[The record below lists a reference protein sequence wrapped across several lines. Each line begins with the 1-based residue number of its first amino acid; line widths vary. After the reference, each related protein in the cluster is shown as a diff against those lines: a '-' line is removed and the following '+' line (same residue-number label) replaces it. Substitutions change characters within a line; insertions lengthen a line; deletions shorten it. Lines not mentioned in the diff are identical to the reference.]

1 MFNQTASFIFATA
14 MLRLAIV
21 VAALAASCRALVV
34 TPASRWVTPRR
45 GRGLVVVRSDLDQEI
60 LTPEEAEAAG
70 AADASADL
78 GNDGVDMTR
87 QDSDGDTPLH
97 KAAAQGH
104 QATTHMLA
112 SRCSAAAA
120 LRDRKGRT
128 PEDVARSEELG
139 KKLRAQL
146 AGQGVPSQEAEALSA
161 SSSSCT

>member
-1 MFNQTASFIFATA
+1 MHRAAFGGHTQ
-14 MLRLAIV
+14 
-21 VAALAASCRALVV
+21 VAVLLCDARA
-34 TPASRWVTPRR
+34 
-45 GRGLVVVRSDLDQEI
+45 
-60 LTPEEAEAAG
+60 
-70 AADASADL
+70 
-78 GNDGVDMTR
+78 DMTR

-104 QATTHMLA
+104 QATTYMLA

-120 LRDRKGRT
+120 LRNRKGRT

-146 AGQGVPSQEAEALSA
+146 AGQGVPSKEAEALSA